1 MTALF
6 LAGGC
11 DSGSPI
17 ALASI
22 ESVQPRVLE
31 PGDML
36 SIEGSGFVEG
46 PARLS
51 LDGEFDSPGPAAPE
65 RRAVEL
71 RATAVGT
78 SRLELPITPLVME
91 RLAVRPARFSGVVE
105 VEFPAALEG
114 SAVRVEAR
122 SEELTL
128 ELRPAG
134 VGVACGARLRR
145 RAEMLL
151 DEIGLEMSAG
161 DGDRGLVVGAV
172 APGSLADRSGFEPGD
187 RLLAADG
194 TALASLGDVAGLD
207 RSEPHRLSIVSQTG
221 ETREI
226 IMGSLPGSTLAPD
239 EVAAVLLSAVALGV
253 FLAFAAP
260 ARRRPARHEP
270 RDKSDP
276 LLRSLGIGAISVP
289 ILALPAV
296 AIHGRFGL
304 EGTLLLVGA
313 CAGGGAARGL
323 LGKGSAPSRIL
334 DAVLRPLAPL
344 SALGVAAAF
353 GSTFDLSGLVAGQNG
368 SPWGWYAW
376 TNPAAAIATAA
387 AVALIW
393 PRADGKGGG
402 ARRGPRIA
410 SWIAALAGA
419 ATITCCALGGWGV
432 PGVPLSRLAESPGW
446 MLAGVALFTAKCW
459 LVLLA
464 ARWAAGADL
473 SERRERRG
481 TGRIAIPAAA
491 LAASVPLAL
500 AWQWAE
506 LPPRLDSA
514 GRVLAAATTIAL
526 ATTLTLRWIGRLRP
540 GGSTAAQAAIHLPAS
555 GGAPRR

>member
-1 MTALF
+1 MLF
-6 LAGGC
+6 SVSGC
-11 DSGSPI
+11 DSSPPI

-31 PGDML
+31 PGDVL

-46 PARLS
+46 PAELS
-51 LDGEFDSPGPAAPE
+51 LSGEFDPPGPAAPV
-65 RRAVEL
+65 RRTVEL
-71 RATAVGT
+71 QATAVGT
-78 SRLELPITPLVME
+78 NRLELPISSAVME

-105 VEFPAALEG
+105 AEFPVALEG

-122 SEELTL
+122 SEKLTI
-128 ELRPAG
+128 ELRPSG
-134 VGVACGARLRR
+134 VGVASGALQRR

-161 DGDRGLVVGAV
+161 EGDRGLVVGAV
-172 APGSLADRSGFEPGD
+172 APGSPADRSGFEPGD

-194 TALASLGDVAGLD
+194 TALASLGDLAGLD
-207 RSEPHRLSIVSQTG
+207 SAEPHRLTIVSQTG

-226 IMGSLPGSTLAPD
+226 SLGPLPGSTLAPD

-270 RDKSDP
+270 RDESDP
-276 LLRSLGIGAISVP
+276 LLLSLGIGAISVP

-296 AIHGRFGL
+296 AIHGRLGL
-304 EGTLLLVGA
+304 EGTLLLVGV

-323 LGKGSAPSRIL
+323 LGGGSGPSRIL

-344 SALGVAAAF
+344 SALGLAAVF
-353 GSTFDLSGLVAGQNG
+353 GSSFDLSGLVAGQNG
-368 SPWGWYAW
+368 SPWSWYGW

-393 PRADGKGGG
+393 PRAGGEG
-402 ARRGPRIA
+402 SVARRGSRIA
-410 SWIAALAGA
+410 SWIAALSGA
-419 ATITCCALGGWGV
+419 ATIACCSLGGWGV

-473 SERRERRG
+473 SERRGRRG
-481 TGRIAIPAAA
+481 AGRAAGRIAIPAAA
-491 LAASVPLAL
+491 LAASLTLAL
-500 AWQWAE
+500 AWEWAE
-506 LPPRLDSA
+506 LPPRLVSA
-514 GRVLAAATTIAL
+514 GHVLAAATTIAL
-526 ATTLTLRWIGRLRP
+526 ATALTLRWIARLRP
-540 GGSTAAQAAIHLPAS
+540 GDASAAIHLPAS